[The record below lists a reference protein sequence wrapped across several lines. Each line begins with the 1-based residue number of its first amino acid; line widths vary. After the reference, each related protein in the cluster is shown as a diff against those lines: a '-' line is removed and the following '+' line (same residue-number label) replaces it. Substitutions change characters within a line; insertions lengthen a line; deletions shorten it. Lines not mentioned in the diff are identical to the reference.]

1 MKMKVNFIMQQDAIQ
16 YEKKDF
22 IEKYGKE
29 FESFFDI
36 IHMYEDRIK
45 FLKKAHKDTQEMINN
60 YCK

>member
-1 MKMKVNFIMQQDAIQ
+1 MKVNFIMQQDAIQ

-36 IHMYEDRIK
+36 IHI
-45 FLKKAHKDTQEMINN
+45 
-60 YCK
+60 

>member
-1 MKMKVNFIMQQDAIQ
+1 MQQDAIQ